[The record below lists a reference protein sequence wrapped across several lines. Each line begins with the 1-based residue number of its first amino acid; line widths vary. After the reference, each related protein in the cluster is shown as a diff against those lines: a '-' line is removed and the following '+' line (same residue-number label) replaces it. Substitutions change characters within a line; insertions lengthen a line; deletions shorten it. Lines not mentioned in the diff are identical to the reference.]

1 MDLKYILDFKENK
14 EKLWKGVNEV
24 RKRGESEGSDYERLD
39 RCISII
45 DWLLRIFSTRGLECS
60 G

>member
-24 RKRGESEGSDYERLD
+24 RKRGELEGSDYERLED
-39 RCISII
+39 T
-45 DWLLRIFSTRGLECS
+45 LA
-60 G
+60 